1 MSYIKDA
8 YIIVMGNV
16 KTNFLSLST
25 TIKDK
30 FIIRKYQT
38 IFSNLVGGGNHHPLS
53 IKGPKIFPFIFPLFL
68 FKEIGLFQVGLALLR

>member
-16 KTNFLSLST
+16 KTNFLTLSR
-25 TIKDK
+25 TIDK
-30 FIIRKYQT
+30 FIIRKYPT
-38 IFSNLVGGGNHHPLS
+38 IFSNLVGGDNHHPLS
-53 IKGPKIFPFIFPLFL
+53 MKGPKIFPFIFPLYL